1 MAIINELIEYVDV
14 ICSDNKTI
22 SDEFKVLPFVESQ
35 LLEQQVLRFFF
46 LYFLIF
52 SRLINLTLTH

>member
-22 SDEFKVLPFVESQ
+22 SDEFKVLPFVESTPGATSF
-35 LLEQQVLRFFF
+35 EIFS

-52 SRLINLTLTH
+52 SRLINLA

>member
-22 SDEFKVLPFVESQ
+22 SDEFKILPFVESTPGATSF
-35 LLEQQVLRFFF
+35 EVFFPC
-46 LYFLIF
+46 FLIF
-52 SRLINLTLTH
+52 SN